1 MKIKTLEQTHKLL
14 KDNVKNNRELVGV
27 LVKEYK
33 RKYNTNYLDG
43 VLASEEMR
51 ELEKR
56 KSRLREAKETLRVFE
71 KIEFDYL

>member
-43 VLASEEMR
+43 VLESNEMR

-56 KSRLREAKETLRVFE
+56 KRRLREAKKTLTMFE
-71 KIEFDYL
+71 EMELN

>member
-33 RKYNTNYLDG
+33 RKFNTNYLDG
-43 VLASEEMR
+43 VLESNEMR

-56 KSRLREAKETLRVFE
+56 KRRLREAKKTLTMFE
-71 KIEFDYL
+71 EMELN

>member
-33 RKYNTNYLDG
+33 RKYNINYLDG
-43 VLASEEMR
+43 VLESNEMR

-56 KSRLREAKETLRVFE
+56 KRRLREAKKTLTMFE
-71 KIEFDYL
+71 EMELN

>member
-14 KDNVKNNRELVGV
+14 KDNVKNNRELVEV

-56 KSRLREAKETLRVFE
+56 KSRLREAKETLTMFE
-71 KIEFDYL
+71 EMELN

>member
-43 VLASEEMR
+43 VLESNEMR

-56 KSRLREAKETLRVFE
+56 KRRFREAKKTLTMFE
-71 KIEFDYL
+71 EMELN

>member
-33 RKYNTNYLDG
+33 RKYNSNYLDG
-43 VLASEEMR
+43 VLESNEMR

-56 KSRLREAKETLRVFE
+56 KRRLREAKKTLTMFE
-71 KIEFDYL
+71 EMELN